1 MASIV
6 FLRLNHYNGSK
17 IATMFEEYASLTI
30 HFRRTADRKNPWLWV
45 VPHFLGGTRDL
56 LPRSVARGLIHLT
69 ANVIGGL
76 SANKPP

>member
-45 VPHFLGGTRDL
+45 VEKAGCYAG
-56 LPRSVARGLIHLT
+56 
-69 ANVIGGL
+69 
-76 SANKPP
+76 

>member
-45 VPHFLGGTRDL
+45 VSVLGNEGLYNLRDIL
-56 LPRSVARGLIHLT
+56 HKRIVNYRG
-69 ANVIGGL
+69 
-76 SANKPP
+76 